1 VHTSFTHQALPLK
14 VECDSSEEIV
24 LMDEHMSAL
33 KLWLSKFRA
42 ANPGNRVKIINDA
55 ASSIERNSAE
65 GIQPDKDAMIDVCDL
80 SAN

>member
-1 VHTSFTHQALPLK
+1 MRTSFTYQVLLLK
-14 VECDSSEEIV
+14 VEYDSSKEIV
-24 LMDEHMSAL
+24 LTDEHMSAL
-33 KLWLSKFRA
+33 KPWLSKFRA

>member
-1 VHTSFTHQALPLK
+1 
-14 VECDSSEEIV
+14 
-24 LMDEHMSAL
+24 MSVL

-42 ANPGNRVKIINDA
+42 ANPGNQVKIINDA

-65 GIQPDKDAMIDVCDL
+65 GIQPNKDAMIDVCDL

>member
-1 VHTSFTHQALPLK
+1 MRTSFTHQALPLK

-24 LMDEHMSAL
+24 LMDEHISVL
-33 KLWLSKFRA
+33 KPWLSKFRA

-55 ASSIERNSAE
+55 ASSIERNLAE

>member
-1 VHTSFTHQALPLK
+1 M
-14 VECDSSEEIV
+14 ECDSSKEIV
-24 LMDEHMSAL
+24 LMDKHMSVL
-33 KLWLSKFRA
+33 KPWLAKFRA
-42 ANPGNRVKIINDA
+42 ANPGNWVKIINDA